1 VSIVQKFKSF
11 WFGPADNYDQEDF
24 EDLFETSD
32 DIYAT
37 NGQLALE
44 KAPAPPVVHTRGSG
58 KVVDHPSAQA
68 ASSEVM
74 VIEPRTFDESVE
86 IVDQLRSRKSVLLNL
101 HLLDNEQSQRIVDF
115 LSGATHAI
123 DNASATAYFS
133 LRHPRSSSAPNPPRP
148 RQSRTCSGTKPRFNR
163 TARSSQ
169 QDTMLWGQKRGIRRA
184 FLHPRSTLRPGWPH
198 IQ

>member
-11 WFGPADNYDQEDF
+11 WFGPSDNYDQEDF

-37 NGQLALE
+37 NGQLALD
-44 KAPAPPVVHTRGSG
+44 KAPAQPAVRQTGG
-58 KVVDHPSAQA
+58 LGNKVVDHPTAQ

-74 VIEPRTFDESVE
+74 VIEPRTFDESCE
-86 IVDQLRSRKSVLLNL
+86 IVEHLRNRKSVLLNL

-123 DNASATAYFS
+123 DGHQQRIGDGVFLFAPSSVMISAESNSSKQIKDVFWKTTFS
-133 LRHPRSSSAPNPPRP
+133 
-148 RQSRTCSGTKPRFNR
+148 
-163 TARSSQ
+163 
-169 QDTMLWGQKRGIRRA
+169 
-184 FLHPRSTLRPGWPH
+184 
-198 IQ
+198 